1 MRTRSSVLS
10 CLLAV
15 AVVGGAATSAAA
27 QAPASQPAAGAPA
40 PAEPVAEVGAS
51 TDEPSL
57 EERRLVAYVATGV
70 SVASLITGIT
80 FGILAQTEFDC
91 AKDVI
96 ACNGGLQ
103 NKIVGEE
110 LFDVRSE
117 IEQKALAADMAYLFA
132 AASAVVATVGYLR
145 GFVFVE
151 EGETTSA
158 LPPAALPQPL
168 RLAEVSR

>member
-1 MRTRSSVLS
+1 MRHPSPVVS

-15 AVVGGAATSAAA
+15 VFGAASHAFAQAPAA
-27 QAPASQPAAGAPA
+27 QAPAPGAAAPVEPAG
-40 PAEPVAEVGAS
+40 EVAAS
-51 TDEPSL
+51 ADEPSL
-57 EERRLVAYVATGV
+57 EERRLVAYVASGV
-70 SVASLITGIT
+70 SVASLVTGIT
-80 FGILAQTEFDC
+80 LGILAQTEFDC

-96 ACNGGLQ
+96 ACNAGLQ
-103 NKIVGEE
+103 NKIVGDE

-117 IEQKALAADMAYLFA
+117 VEQKALAADMAYLFA

-151 EGETTSA
+151 EGETMSA
-158 LPPAALPQPL
+158 LPAQPMPQPL